1 MKNFLKNINE
11 ISEKIYDQLGGTEE
25 KYIQSAISIEL
36 DKRNIPHL
44 REPSI
49 QIYYDKHPLGFLELD
64 FIISPHGDLNEYLII
79 EIKQASKIDD
89 SSRSQL
95 KSQLRSAPLNN
106 HEIIK
111 KVTQGL
117 LINFKKVEKYKDG
130 VNEEPDEKID
140 IELWEFKN
148 GKFKQKEK

>member
-64 FIISPHGDLNEYLII
+64 FIISSALARANTNFICFSI
-79 EIKQASKIDD
+79 TCKKRNMQ
-89 SSRSQL
+89 
-95 KSQLRSAPLNN
+95 KSFFFLDFIN
-106 HEIIK
+106 HI
-111 KVTQGL
+111 L
-117 LINFKKVEKYKDG
+117 FNAA
-130 VNEEPDEKID
+130 
-140 IELWEFKN
+140 
-148 GKFKQKEK
+148 